1 KLSCGITSA
10 GPSPGSPSLLPEDN
24 GDTFG
29 SPVGGAVGDL
39 NFSPTAAATRLS
51 RPTGA
56 ECDCPALPTG
66 VLDPADAVAAAAAAR
81 LSGPVTG
88 AGGDGDPTPAPTT
101 EMPSPAGAVAGGD
114 SDGPAG
120 AVAGGGRT
128 SHVAAPVSD
137 EGDDP
142 VTTLESDDPVTD
154 DPSNTVEGE
163 GQACPAGIVGSGFH
177 DTFFDVPEPDGEAD
191 PAGAVEG
198 GTNDGPADA
207 VP

>member
-1 KLSCGITSA
+1 MTVVFATGGQYVEALYLTSTLGSSFEPRFQLILSAKLSCGITSA

-56 ECDCPALPTG
+56 ECDCPAPPTG
-66 VLDPADAVAAAAAAR
+66 VLGPADAVAAAAAAR

-114 SDGPAG
+114 GDGPA
-120 AVAGGGRT
+120 
-128 SHVAAPVSD
+128 
-137 EGDDP
+137 
-142 VTTLESDDPVTD
+142 
-154 DPSNTVEGE
+154 
-163 GQACPAGIVGSGFH
+163 
-177 DTFFDVPEPDGEAD
+177 
-191 PAGAVEG
+191 
-198 GTNDGPADA
+198 
-207 VP
+207 